1 MIKEPFIIDN
11 QAVEKALEVVS
22 EKYREEA
29 EIFHV
34 IADRLLERLHFIRL
48 NPLRIVDFGA
58 RMGYTTKALSE
69 HYKKTDIISLDF
81 SVSLLNRAR
90 DSMQSNSPKMLA
102 AEYTL
107 LPFADQSVDLIF
119 SNLAFQ
125 WSLNLQKTLRECN
138 RILKPGGFLLF
149 NTVGPDTLQELR
161 TSFSDKK
168 RHVHHFYDMHDI
180 GDILTHLNFVDP
192 VMDVERLTVLYSS
205 VLQLIADLKSVG
217 AHNAAQDRSRGLMG
231 KSQWQKMLKAYE
243 KWRDENHAIPATIE
257 VIYGHAFRS
266 KVTSSQRKEEQEIL
280 IPFNH
285 IKQRLNNVTH
295 RLIIRKYN
303 QIQ

>member
-90 DSMQSNSPKMLA
+90 DSIQSNSPKMLA

-161 TSFSDKK
+161 TSFSDNK

-205 VLQLIADLKSVG
+205 VLQLIADLKSMG

-285 IKQRLNNVTH
+285 IKRRLNNVTH

>member
-11 QAVEKALEVVS
+11 RAVAKALEAVS
-22 EKYREEA
+22 ENYGEEA

-34 IADRLLERLHFIRL
+34 IADRLLERLNFIRL

-58 RMGYTTKALSE
+58 RMGYTTKALLK
-69 HYKKTDIISLDF
+69 HYKKTNIIISLNF
-81 SVSLLNRAR
+81 SVSLLNRVR
-90 DSMQSNSPKMLA
+90 DSIQENSPKMLA

-119 SNLAFQ
+119 SNLTFQ
-125 WSLNLQKTLRECN
+125 WSLNLQQTLQECN
-138 RILKPGGFLLF
+138 RILQPGGSLLF
-149 NTVGPDTLQELR
+149 SIVGPDTLQELR
-161 TSFSDKK
+161 TSFSDNK
-168 RHVHHFYDMHDI
+168 RHVHPFYDMHDI

-192 VMDVERLTVLYSS
+192 VMDMERLTVLYPSA
-205 VLQLIADLKSVG
+205 LQLITDLKSMG

-231 KSQWQKMLKAYE
+231 KSQWQKMLKSYE

-266 KVTSSQRKEEQEIL
+266 EVASSQKQQEQEIL
-280 IPFNH
+280 IPLNH
-285 IKQRLNNVTH
+285 IKRRLNNVTN
-295 RLIIRKYN
+295 RKLKKF
-303 QIQ
+303 

>member
-1 MIKEPFIIDN
+1 MVKEPFIIDN
-11 QAVEKALEVVS
+11 QAVAKALEVVS

-34 IADRLLERLHFIRL
+34 IADRLLERLNFIRL
-48 NPLRIVDFGA
+48 NPLRIVDFGV
-58 RMGYTTKALSE
+58 RMGYTTKALLE

-90 DSMQSNSPKMLA
+90 DSIQRNSPKMLS

-125 WSLNLQKTLRECN
+125 WSLNLQKTLQECN
-138 RILKPGGFLLF
+138 RILQPGGFLLF
-149 NTVGPDTLQELR
+149 STVGPDTLQELR

-168 RHVHHFYDMHDI
+168 RHVHPFYDMHDI

-192 VMDVERLTVLYSS
+192 VMDVERLTVLYPS
-205 VLQLIADLKSVG
+205 VLQLIADLKSIG

-257 VIYGHAFRS
+257 VIYGHAFRAE
-266 KVTSSQRKEEQEIL
+266 VTSSQRKQEQEIL
-280 IPFNH
+280 IPFNR
-285 IKQRLNNVTH
+285 IKR
-295 RLIIRKYN
+295 RLI
-303 QIQ
+303 

>member
-168 RHVHHFYDMHDI
+168 RHVHRFYDMHDI

-205 VLQLIADLKSVG
+205 VLQLIADLKSMG